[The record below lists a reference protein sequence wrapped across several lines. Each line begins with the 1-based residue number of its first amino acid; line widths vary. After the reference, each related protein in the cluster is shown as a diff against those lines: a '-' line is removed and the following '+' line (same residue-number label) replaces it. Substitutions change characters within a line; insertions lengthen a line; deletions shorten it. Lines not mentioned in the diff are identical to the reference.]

1 MAEDKR
7 NRSPKYFLDDPV
19 IVASG
24 HERAG
29 LMGHIIAINNTN
41 LIYRLDT
48 APTEWI
54 PEKFIL
60 KIKTQSEQNYDI
72 SLRIG
77 VATRIAQGLIANET
91 WMKNKVS
98 DAKTCAY
105 GNEKE
110 AATIV
115 KEAIVNDALEI
126 ADALIFKCKSE
137 SIL

>member
-1 MAEDKR
+1 MTEDTKHHR
-7 NRSPKYFLDDPV
+7 PKYILGDSV

-29 LMGHIIAINNTN
+29 LMGHIVAINNTN
-41 LIYRLDT
+41 LIYRLDI

-54 PEKFIL
+54 PEKFLL

-72 SLRIG
+72 NLRIG

-98 DAKTCAY
+98 DAKTYAY

-110 AATIV
+110 AADIV

-137 SIL
+137 CIQ

>member
-29 LMGHIIAINNTN
+29 LMGH
-41 LIYRLDT
+41 
-48 APTEWI
+48 
-54 PEKFIL
+54 
-60 KIKTQSEQNYDI
+60 I